1 MARYMNTESNVIYRV
16 VVIRRNHLDNPVKT
30 IYGPYDRPSTA
41 GFVKSYMTG
50 ATGGWRRDRII
61 DSYIETS
68 EPTWERHG

>member
-16 VVIRRNHLDNPVKT
+16 VVVQKNYYGNEAKT

-50 ATGGWRRDRII
+50 PEGGWKRERIV
-61 DSYIETS
+61 DSWIETS